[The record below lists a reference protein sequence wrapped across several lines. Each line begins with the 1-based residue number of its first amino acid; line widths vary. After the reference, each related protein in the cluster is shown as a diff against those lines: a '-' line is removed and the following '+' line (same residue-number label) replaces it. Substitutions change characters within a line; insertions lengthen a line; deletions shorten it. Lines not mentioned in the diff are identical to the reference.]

1 MSFQLLKDKVAI
13 VTGAGSGIGRASA
26 LAFARAG
33 ARVTVADVD
42 VAGGNATLELIRQ
55 AGGEAQFVATDVS
68 DAVAVQTLIAKTVS
82 AFGRLDCAFN
92 NAGVLL
98 EEALLDGNPSSGWD
112 EAIFDRTWRIN
123 AKGVMLCMKYEIH
136 QMRQQGG
143 GGAIVNTSSVEGV
156 RGTAGHPSYSASKHA
171 VLGLTRSAALEV
183 GRLGIRVNAVCPG
196 VIRTPMIDSTVEKI
210 GQESLAAYHPL
221 GRIGEP
227 EDVAQAALWLCSAG
241 ASFITGHALPVDGG
255 MLG

>member
-1 MSFQLLKDKVAI
+1 MSFQLLKNKVAI
-13 VTGAGSGIGRASA
+13 VTGAGSGIGRASS

-42 VAGGNATLELIRQ
+42 VAGGNETLELIRQ

-68 DAVAVQTLIAKTVS
+68 NATAVQALVAKTVS
-82 AFGRLDCAFN
+82 TFGRLDCAFN

-98 EEALLDGNPSSGWD
+98 EETLLDGDPSIGWN
-112 EAIFDRTWRIN
+112 EEVFDRTWRIN
-123 AKGVMLCMKYEIH
+123 AKGVMLCLKYEIR
-136 QMRQQGG
+136 QMLQQGG

-156 RGTAGHPSYSASKHA
+156 RGTPGHSSYCASKHA
-171 VLGLTRSAALEV
+171 VLGLTRTAALEV

-196 VIRTPMIDSTVEKI
+196 VIRTPMIDSTMDKI
-210 GQESLAAYHPL
+210 GHENLAAFHPL

-227 EDVAQAALWLCSAG
+227 EDVAQAALWLCSDG

>member
-1 MSFQLLKDKVAI
+1 MSFQLLKDKVVI

-42 VAGGNATLELIRQ
+42 VAGGNETLELIRQ

-68 DAVAVQTLIAKTVS
+68 DATAVEAMVTRTVATY
-82 AFGRLDCAFN
+82 GGLDCAFN

-98 EEALLDGNPSSGWD
+98 EKSLAEGGSTPGWED
-112 EAIFDRTWRIN
+112 DIFERTWRIN
-123 AKGVMLCMKYEIH
+123 TRGVMLCMKYEIR
-136 QMRQQGG
+136 QMLKQGR

-156 RGTAGHPSYSASKHA
+156 RGTAGHVAYGASKHG
-171 VLGLTRSAALEV
+171 VLGLTRTAALEV
-183 GRLGIRVNAVCPG
+183 GRDGIRVNAVCPG
-196 VIRTPMIDSTVEKI
+196 VIRTPMAEGSLEAI
-210 GQESLAAYHPL
+210 GQERLAAYHPL

-227 EDVAQAALWLCSAG
+227 EEVAQAALWLCSAG